1 MIRITSVKAR
11 RQTIYWDLEPEFLY
25 DYLFFASSLRFW
37 QASENTYEKY
47 QLQQQ
52 GKGICLVNLF
62 ETYQKSLEDL
72 GAVVLA
78 LRRRFNYD
86 PNCKYQKGFSVQE
99 TPVTYTLI
107 NYKPG
112 ESTIKSVLGDAD
124 QEIEKNLN
132 LQIVN
137 RINITLVYPNFDYT
151 SWKNDFILN
160 LKSLARD
167 QDKRLRMFNKIKHGG
182 VVISNAKILKSS
194 QPLGPAVIYSNPD
207 KTSADS
213 LVLHSFKYVEEEFVL
228 IKRRIMDV
236 RKIIR
241 ELITIYLI
249 KQYPDFIKN
258 KGLSSALELLKK
270 VEK

>member
-1 MIRITSVKAR
+1 MRRITSVKAR
-11 RQTIYWDLEPEFLY
+11 LQTIYWDLEPEFLY
-25 DYLFFASSLRFW
+25 DYLFFASSLRIW

-52 GKGICLVNLF
+52 GKGICLVNLL

-78 LRRRFNYD
+78 FKRRFNYD
-86 PNCKYQKGFSVQE
+86 LNCKYQKDFSVRE

-107 NYKPG
+107 NYNPA

-137 RINITLVYPNFDYT
+137 QINITLVYPNFDYT
-151 SWKNDFILN
+151 SWKSNFILN
-160 LKSLARD
+160 LKSLASD

-194 QPLGPAVIYSNPD
+194 QSLGPGVIYSNPD
-207 KTSADS
+207 KTSADP
-213 LVLHSFKYVEEEFVL
+213 LVLHSFKYEEEEFIL
-228 IKRRIMDV
+228 MKRRIMDV

-241 ELITIYLI
+241 ELIAIYLI
-249 KQYPDFIKN
+249 KQYSDFIKK

-270 VEK
+270 IEK

>member
-1 MIRITSVKAR
+1 MRRIISVKTR
-11 RQTIYWDLEPEFLY
+11 QQTIYWDLEPEFLY

-62 ETYQKSLEDL
+62 EIYQKSLEDL

-78 LRRRFNYD
+78 FKRRFNYD
-86 PNCKYQKGFSVQE
+86 LNCKYQKDFSVQE

-107 NYKPG
+107 NYKTG

-137 RINITLVYPNFDYT
+137 RISISLVYPNFDYT

-160 LKSLARD
+160 IKSLARD
-167 QDKRLRMFNKIKHGG
+167 QNKRLRMFNKIKHGG

-194 QPLGPAVIYSNPD
+194 QPLGPAVIYVNPD
-207 KTSADS
+207 ETSADP
-213 LVLHSFKYVEEEFVL
+213 LVLHSFKYEEKEFVL
-228 IKRRIMDV
+228 MKKRTMDV
-236 RKIIR
+236 RKMIR
-241 ELITIYLI
+241 ELIAIYLI
-249 KQYPDFIKN
+249 KQYPDFIQN
-258 KGLSSALELLKK
+258 KGLSSALELLKR